1 MKMQK
6 FVRFVKRNL
15 KINMIKNMVEL
26 ATIVLIHVNID
37 ELHRSYVIQNM
48 VYLKKF
54 LKFFTMDLTMINI
67 FS

>member
-1 MKMQK
+1 
-6 FVRFVKRNL
+6 
-15 KINMIKNMVEL
+15 MVEL

>member
-1 MKMQK
+1 MQK

>member
-6 FVRFVKRNL
+6 FVKFVKRNL
-15 KINMIKNMVEL
+15 KMNMIKNMVEL